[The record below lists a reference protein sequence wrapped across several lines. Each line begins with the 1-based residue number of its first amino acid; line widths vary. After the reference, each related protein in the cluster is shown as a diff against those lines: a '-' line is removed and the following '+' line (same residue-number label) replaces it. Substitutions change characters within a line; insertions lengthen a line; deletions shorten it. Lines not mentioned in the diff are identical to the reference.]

1 MHTRPSLALR
11 IFGVL
16 VGILLLLP
24 TLVVIPMSF
33 SDSDFL
39 GFPPDGFGTR
49 WYGEFFG
56 DPMWMAALT
65 ESLRIATLTTVL
77 SILLGIPTA
86 AAVVRGRFRGR
97 SAVQVLVLSPMI
109 MPLVVLAVGLF
120 FVFSDWRILGS
131 VGGLV
136 LAHTVVAYPLVYIA
150 VSTALQGMDVRLEL
164 ASASLG
170 AGRWYTFRRVTLPLI
185 MPGVLTGG
193 LFAFTISWDE
203 LILSIF
209 LSGPTVKT
217 LPVRMWEQVQ
227 TELNPSL
234 AVAATLVM
242 TVTIVLILAAT
253 MLAARRKVR
262 PL

>member
-1 MHTRPSLALR
+1 MQSKPSLLLKVVGG
-11 IFGVL
+11 IIGV
-16 VGILLLLP
+16 LLLLP
-24 TLVVIPMSF
+24 TLVVVPMSF
-33 SDSDFL
+33 SESAFL
-39 GFPPDGFGTR
+39 AFPPEGLGTR
-49 WYGEFFG
+49 WYTDFFS
-56 DPMWMAALT
+56 DDMWMSALA
-65 ESLRIATLTTVL
+65 ESLKIATMTTIL
-77 SILLGIPTA
+77 ATLLGVPTA
-86 AAVVRGRFRGR
+86 MAVIRGKFRGK

-120 FVFSDWRILGS
+120 FVLSEWRMLGS

-136 LAHTVVAYPLVYIA
+136 LAHTVVAYPLVFIA
-150 VSTALQGMDVRLEL
+150 VSTSLSGMDERLEL

-170 AGRWYTFRRVTLPLI
+170 AGRWYTFRRVTLPI
-185 MPGVLTGG
+185 IAPGVLTGG
-193 LFAFTISWDE
+193 LFAFTTSWDE

-242 TVTIVLILAAT
+242 TVTIVLILVASWLAT
-253 MLAARRKVR
+253 RRKVAH
-262 PL
+262 P

>member
-1 MHTRPSLALR
+1 MQSKPSLMLK
-11 IFGVL
+11 IIGGTIGV
-16 VGILLLLP
+16 LLLLP
-24 TLVVIPMSF
+24 TLVVVPMSF
-33 SDSDFL
+33 SDSAFL
-39 GFPPDGFGTR
+39 AFPPEGLGTR
-49 WYGEFFG
+49 WYADFFS
-56 DPMWMAALT
+56 DDMWMSALG
-65 ESLRIATLTTVL
+65 ESLKIATMTTIL
-77 SILLGIPTA
+77 ATLLGVPTA
-86 AAVVRGRFRGR
+86 MAVIRGKFRGK

-120 FVFSDWRILGS
+120 FVLSDWRMLGS

-136 LAHTVVAYPLVYIA
+136 LAHTVVAYPLVFIA
-150 VSTALQGMDVRLEL
+150 VSTSLSGMDERLEL

-170 AGRWYTFRRVTLPLI
+170 AGRWYTFRRVTLPI
-185 MPGVLTGG
+185 IAPGVLTGG
-193 LFAFTISWDE
+193 LFAFTTSWDE

-242 TVTIVLILAAT
+242 TVTIVLILAASW
-253 MLAARRKVR
+253 LATRRKVAH
-262 PL
+262 P